1 MALCKQNDL
10 TFFPVKRIIKSIIYE
25 FFSFVNNIFGFFD
38 DSFFLYGCFHV
49 LFCTNRKERK
59 ESQAFRLIEARLL
72 HLSEIGSPHGFCI
85 NKFMQPSAGIGYGT
99 SRRNN
104 RRTKA
109 DTYNFMYDDVLVPF
123 GKH

>member
-38 DSFFLYGCFHV
+38 DSFFLYECFHV
-49 LFCTNRKERK
+49 LFCTNRKARK

-104 RRTKA
+104 RRWVEA
-109 DTYNFMYDDVLVPF
+109 SDFIDDGALAPF
-123 GKH
+123 VKH

>member
-38 DSFFLYGCFHV
+38 DSFFLYECFHV
-49 LFCTNRKERK
+49 LFCTNRKARK

-72 HLSEIGSPHGFCI
+72 HLSEIGSPHGFSMNEI
-85 NKFMQPSAGIGYGT
+85 IEPSAGVGYGT

-104 RRTKA
+104 SRWVEA
-109 DTYNFMYDDVLVPF
+109 SDFIDDGALAPF
-123 GKH
+123 DKH